1 MKKSGL
7 FKIIMFTLLGMIV
20 ASWFISATYFENET
34 LSELGM
40 NYAGLFDA
48 FSMFFK
54 SFLIEYFVQVLL
66 LLLSIAG
73 LYGVLEATGLYRKL
87 VNKIVDDLK
96 GREFLFLVLVSLFIA
111 ILTSVFDFGFA
122 LFIFFPLIISVLL
135 LMGYDKVTVGLATF
149 GSMLIGIIGNTVGY
163 NTSGIVAS
171 VLNVET
177 ANNFY
182 FKLALLLVSYVV
194 LLLFLSKQKR
204 HKVEE
209 KDLKNDDL
217 FMDEVTP
224 KKESLAP
231 IVIVLCVLFVLL
243 VLGCTNW
250 EDTFKVTFFTDLH
263 DKLFNW
269 EPKLPYL
276 HLTTEGFKVGTEKIA
291 ILNNL
296 FGDLGAFGKWYY
308 SEMTVLCFL
317 SSLLLGLIYRVNAF
331 EGFGKGIKK
340 MLKPVGVL
348 FMSYVVLYVAANLM
362 IYPTIADLLLGLTNK
377 LRVLPTAL
385 VMAIASFLHVDVLFV
400 ANYAAPQ
407 IALKAT
413 NTSLV
418 ALLTQSIYGVVM
430 FIAPTSIYLAF
441 GLPYLGI
448 SYKEWVK
455 KTWKLVL
462 ALLVVVLV
470 VLLIANYL

>member
-87 VNKIVDDLK
+87 VNKIEDDLK

-276 HLTTEGFKVGTEKIA
+276 HLTTEGFKVEQK
-291 ILNNL
+291 
-296 FGDLGAFGKWYY
+296 
-308 SEMTVLCFL
+308 
-317 SSLLLGLIYRVNAF
+317 R
-331 EGFGKGIKK
+331 
-340 MLKPVGVL
+340 
-348 FMSYVVLYVAANLM
+348 
-362 IYPTIADLLLGLTNK
+362 
-377 LRVLPTAL
+377 
-385 VMAIASFLHVDVLFV
+385 
-400 ANYAAPQ
+400 
-407 IALKAT
+407 
-413 NTSLV
+413 
-418 ALLTQSIYGVVM
+418 
-430 FIAPTSIYLAF
+430 
-441 GLPYLGI
+441 
-448 SYKEWVK
+448 
-455 KTWKLVL
+455 
-462 ALLVVVLV
+462 
-470 VLLIANYL
+470 